1 MGSHMI
7 WVITFKDKFSKESFE
22 SMMDNK
28 CIQHNIIHDHY
39 EEDDLFENCEFF
51 YDMGYL
57 GYMEAEELKPKLK
70 KSGVIELRQ
79 ICLCNTDGEEI
90 IRLR

>member
-7 WVITFKDKFSKESFE
+7 WVITFKDKKSKEAFE

-39 EEDDLFENCEFF
+39 QEDDLFENCDF
-51 YDMGYL
+51 YYDVGYL
-57 GYMEAEELKPKLK
+57 GYAEARELKPKLK
-70 KSGVIELRQ
+70 KIGVIELRQ
-79 ICLCNTDGEEI
+79 LCICDIDGEEI